1 MTTQLD
7 FKLGLNHFPSE
18 QFRSHSEDI
27 LLTEETKV
35 EIKKDES
42 KIEEIKTVE
51 NAEFTNY

>member
-42 KIEEIKTVE
+42 KIVEIKTVK
-51 NAEFTNY
+51 NAEFTKY